1 MLAEQDRRTFADAGI
16 LDPEDILIAAASF
29 LRRYA
34 VTTAAPNALSEV
46 EADWL
51 RQSGAEG
58 VDTAIQAPTT
68 NLATVAGEYA
78 QMVATA
84 LSQQQVADY
93 LQVSTAR
100 VRQHIDAHS
109 LYAIEGPNGR
119 VCPHFQFWQGA
130 TLPGLDAVI
139 AAINSAAHPVVV
151 QRFFLSVSLD
161 LESDLVGGA
170 LSPRD
175 WLLAGH
181 GAEAVVT
188 LAHEL

>member
-1 MLAEQDRRTFADAGI
+1 MLAEQDRRTFLNAGI
-16 LDPEDILIAAASF
+16 LNPEDILTAAAAF

-34 VTTAAPNALSEV
+34 VTTAAPSALSAE
-46 EADWL
+46 EADFL
-51 RQSGAEG
+51 RSTGAEG
-58 VDTAIQAPTT
+58 VDATKPSITT
-68 NLATVAGEYA
+68 SLATVAGEYA

-100 VRQHIDAHS
+100 VRQRIDAHS
-109 LYAIEGPNGR
+109 LYPIEGPNGR
-119 VCPHFQFWQGA
+119 VCPRFQFEQGA

-139 AAINSAAHPVVV
+139 AAINPAAHPVVV
-151 QRFFLSVSLD
+151 QRFFLSVSPD
-161 LESDLVGGA
+161 LESDVVGCA

-181 GAEAVVT
+181 GPDAVAT